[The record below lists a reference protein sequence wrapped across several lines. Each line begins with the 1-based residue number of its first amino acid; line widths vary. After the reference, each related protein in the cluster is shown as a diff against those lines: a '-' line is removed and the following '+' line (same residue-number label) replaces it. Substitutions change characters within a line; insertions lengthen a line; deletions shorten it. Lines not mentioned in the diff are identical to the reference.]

1 MGLFLITSCET
12 TAPCEK
18 ETNGFGPFEGQ
29 TVYLGSQETVDVFTA
44 IDAAWAA
51 RDYEALKSFI
61 VDGGNFSFADGTVVT
76 TGDDFVA
83 HIDAE
88 YQEAIENNEDWGWSI
103 DYAFAAYPAGSDDPE
118 AGNQVGE
125 WVNAQ
130 FTSTHT
136 NPESKLEAEVIY
148 EFYHIVDGKI
158 QEWSQFKRDVLR
170 K

>member
-1 MGLFLITSCET
+1 MKNFMYLIIGLFLFTSCET

-18 ETNGFGPFEGQ
+18 ETNGFGPFDGQ
-29 TVYLGSQETVDVFTA
+29 TVVLGSQETVDVFTA

-51 RDYEALKSFI
+51 RDYETLKSFI

-83 HIDAE
+83 YIDAE
-88 YQEAIENNEDWGWSI
+88 YQDAIENNEDWGWTI
-103 DYAFAAYPAGSDDPE
+103 DYAFAAYPAGSDDPN

-130 FTSTHT
+130 FTS
-136 NPESKLEAEVIY
+136 PDGRYVEW
-148 EFYHIVDGKI
+148 YHIADGKLYNWNQAKAEI
-158 QEWSQFKRDVLR
+158 AKSE
-170 K
+170 

>member
-1 MGLFLITSCET
+1 M
-12 TAPCEK
+12 
-18 ETNGFGPFEGQ
+18 
-29 TVYLGSQETVDVFTA
+29 
-44 IDAAWAA
+44 
-51 RDYEALKSFI
+51 
-61 VDGGNFSFADGTVVT
+61 VT

-83 HIDAE
+83 YIDAE
-88 YQEAIENNEDWGWSI
+88 YQDAIENNEDWGWSI
-103 DYAFAAYPAGSDDPE
+103 DYAFAAYPAGSDDPN

-136 NPESKLEAEVIY
+136 NPDSELESEVFY